1 MLIVDEINLRKSVAV
16 SAKNLTY
23 VGLTDMGNDSMP
35 TSSDFSDLATHGLVV
50 MFQSIA
56 DGSTQTIG
64 VFASANAVAGNELAK
79 ILVQGI
85 SKLKN
90 LVLKYMELFL
100 MVPQRPE
107 KCGRYWV

>member
-1 MLIVDEINLRKSVAV
+1 MQKGFGINGPLLLS
-16 SAKNLTY
+16 
-23 VGLTDMGNDSMP
+23 
-35 TSSDFSDLATHGLVV
+35 
-50 MFQSIA
+50 
-56 DGSTQTIG
+56 
-64 VFASANAVAGNELAK
+64 ASANAVAGNELAK